1 MMNNRQRTR
10 AILHYE
16 DYDRLPIVH
25 FGYWQETLHKWAQEG
40 HITAEQGADWA
51 DGNWADHAVAEKL
64 GFDFN
69 WGNHFSPR
77 IALFPEFE
85 RKIIEQHPDGS
96 RTVQNVDG
104 VIVLEKDD
112 ATGIPAEIDHLL
124 KTREDW
130 KTHYKP
136 RLEYQLIRIS
146 YSKINTPTRTLTY
159 KDGGREYL
167 QQSAWDYPY
176 GLFCG
181 SLYGEIRNW
190 VGLVGTAYIQADD
203 PILFDEIIETVGEL
217 CYRTT
222 EQILSQFDG
231 FDFAHFW
238 EDICFNKGPLINPR
252 FFREKVAPHYRRI
265 TELVRSHGIDI
276 ISVDCDGKIDELVPI
291 WLESGVNTMFPIEVG
306 TWNASIQPWREQ
318 YGRALRGIGGMDKR
332 VFARDYAAIDIE
344 IERLKPLVN
353 LGGYIP
359 CPDHRI
365 APDAKWENVQYYCE
379 KMREAFG

>member
-1 MMNNRQRTR
+1 MNNRQRTR

-16 DYDRLPIVH
+16 DYDRLPIIH
-25 FGYWQETLHKWAQEG
+25 FGYWDETLQKWAQEG
-40 HITAEQGADWA
+40 HITAEQEKNWA
-51 DGNWADHAVAEKL
+51 DGNSVDHEIASKL

-69 WGNHFSPR
+69 WANHFTPHTG
-77 IALFPEFE
+77 LFPEF
-85 RKIIEQHPDGS
+85 KKKVIEQCPDGS

-124 KTREDW
+124 KTRVDW
-130 KTHYKP
+130 EIHYKP
-136 RLEYQLIRIS
+136 RLEYQLERIS
-146 YSKINTPTRTLTY
+146 YTKINTRTTTLTY
-159 KDGGREYL
+159 EGGGQKYL
-167 QQSAWDYPY
+167 QQSEWDYPY

-181 SLYGEIRNW
+181 SLYGKIRDW

-222 EQILSQFDG
+222 EYALSQFDQ

-252 FFREKVAPHYRRI
+252 FFQDKIAPHYRRI

-276 ISVDCDGKIDELVPI
+276 VSLDCDGKIDKLVPI

-306 TWNASIQPWREQ
+306 TWHASIQPWREH
-318 YGRALRGIGGMDKR
+318 YGQKLRGIGGMDKR
-332 VFARDYAAIDIE
+332 VFARDYAAIDAE
-344 IERLKPLVN
+344 IERLKPLVD

-379 KMREAFG
+379 TMRKAFG

>member
-1 MMNNRQRTR
+1 MNHRERTR

-16 DYDRLPIVH
+16 DYDRLPLVH
-25 FGYWQETLHKWAQEG
+25 FGYWDETLDKWADEG
-40 HITAEQGADWA
+40 HITAEQAMNWS
-51 DGNWADHAVAEKL
+51 DGNPTDHAIAKKL

-69 WGNHFSPR
+69 WANHFSPR
-77 IALFPEFE
+77 TGLYPEFDVVVVA
-85 RKIIEQHPDGS
+85 QLADGT
-96 RTVQNVDG
+96 RQVRNIDG

-124 KTREDW
+124 KTRTDW
-130 KTHYKP
+130 ETHYKP
-136 RLEYQLIRIS
+136 RLEYQLERITS
-146 YSKINTPTRTLTY
+146 TRINAPTETLTY
-159 KDGGREYL
+159 GNGGQDYL
-167 QQSAWDYPY
+167 HNSEWDYPY

-181 SLYGEIRNW
+181 SLYGKIRDW

-222 EQILSQFDG
+222 EYALSQFDQ

-252 FFREKVAPHYRRI
+252 VFKAKVAPHYRRI
-265 TELVRSHGIDI
+265 TELVHSHGIDI
-276 ISVDCDGKIDELVPI
+276 VSVDCDGKIDKLLPI
-291 WLESGVNTMFPIEVG
+291 WLENGVNTMFPIEVG
-306 TWNASIQPWREQ
+306 TWDASIQPWREQ
-318 YGRALRGIGGMDKR
+318 YGQALRGIGGMDKR
-332 VFARDYAAIDIE
+332 VFSHDYGAIDAE
-344 IERLKPLVN
+344 IERLKPLVD

-379 KMREAFG
+379 KMRDIFG